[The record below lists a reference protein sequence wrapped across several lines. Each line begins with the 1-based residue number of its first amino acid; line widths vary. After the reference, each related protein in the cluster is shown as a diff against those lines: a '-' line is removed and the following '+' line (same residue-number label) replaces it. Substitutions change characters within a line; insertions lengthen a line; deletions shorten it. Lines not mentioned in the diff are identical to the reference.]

1 MELQEHHRGRQSLFA
16 LPTPAPAPTPT
27 VTQTAQLKKVPNNI
41 KIMVYITALLAIS
54 SLLSGAYAVWQ
65 GAGAV
70 CYKWPLCSEYIIPK
84 YTNQWIHMA
93 HRLISLGLL
102 FALFF
107 SPPDYIQG
115 DSVRIMYV
123 HVPSSFIALGCFGFI
138 GIASIL
144 NLIFKIKFMPLIAKS
159 LAPVGCLFSIVSIV
173 TGSLW
178 GKPTWGIWWVWDA
191 RLTSMGILL
200 LFYLAYIFTW
210 RFVNSFEKANKIS
223 SVIGIIG
230 LFNLPIIKYSVD
242 WWNTLHQPSSIT
254 LTSAPTIHYT
264 MLIPLIIML
273 LGMIVYSLII
283 FLMRYKTEVMKFKL
297 DKKKSKN

>member
-1 MELQEHHRGRQSLFA
+1 MLKNFFPNKILSL
-16 LPTPAPAPTPT
+16 
-27 VTQTAQLKKVPNNI
+27 NNN
-41 KIMVYITALLAIS
+41 LIS
-54 SLLSGAYAVWQ
+54 SLLTAMILVILVG
-65 GAGAV
+65 
-70 CYKWPLCSEYIIPK
+70 
-84 YTNQWIHMA
+84 
-93 HRLISLGLL
+93 LIY
-102 FALFF
+102 ALFI

-144 NLIFKIKFMPLIAKS
+144 NLIFKIKFMSLMAKS
-159 LAPVGCLFSIVSIV
+159 LAPAGCIFSLISIV

-200 LFYLAYIFTW
+200 LFYFAYIFTW
-210 RFVNSFEKANKIS
+210 QFVNNFEKANKIS
-223 SVIGIIG
+223 SVIAIIG
-230 LFNLPIIKYSVD
+230 LFNLPVIRYSVD

-254 LTSAPTIHYT
+254 LTSSPTIHYT

-297 DKKKSKN
+297 DRKKNNK

>member
-1 MELQEHHRGRQSLFA
+1 MFKNFFPNKILSL
-16 LPTPAPAPTPT
+16 
-27 VTQTAQLKKVPNNI
+27 NNN
-41 KIMVYITALLAIS
+41 LIS
-54 SLLSGAYAVWQ
+54 SLLTAMILVILVG
-65 GAGAV
+65 
-70 CYKWPLCSEYIIPK
+70 
-84 YTNQWIHMA
+84 
-93 HRLISLGLL
+93 LIY
-102 FALFF
+102 ALFI

-123 HVPSSFIALGCFGFI
+123 HVPASFIALGCFGFI

-144 NLIFKIKFMPLIAKS
+144 NLIFKIKFMSLMAKS
-159 LAPVGCLFSIVSIV
+159 LAPVGCIFSLVSIV

-210 RFVNSFEKANKIS
+210 KFVNNFEKANKIS
-223 SVIGIIG
+223 SVIGTIG
-230 LFNLPIIKYSVD
+230 LFNLPVIKYSVD

-297 DKKKSKN
+297 DKKKNNK

>member
-1 MELQEHHRGRQSLFA
+1 MFKNFFPSRILSL
-16 LPTPAPAPTPT
+16 
-27 VTQTAQLKKVPNNI
+27 NNKLI
-41 KIMVYITALLAIS
+41 NTLLIVMV
-54 SLLSGAYAVWQ
+54 
-65 GAGAV
+65 
-70 CYKWPLCSEYIIPK
+70 
-84 YTNQWIHMA
+84 
-93 HRLISLGLL
+93 LIVLVGLVY
-102 FALFF
+102 ALFI

-144 NLIFKIKFMPLIAKS
+144 NLIFRIKFVSLMAKS
-159 LAPVGCLFSIVSIV
+159 LAPVGCIFSLISIV

-191 RLTSMGILL
+191 RLTSMAILL

-210 RFVNSFEKANKIS
+210 KFVNNYEKANKIS

-230 LFNLPIIKYSVD
+230 LFNLPVIKYSVD
-242 WWNTLHQPSSIT
+242 WWSTLHQSSSIT

-264 MLIPLIIML
+264 MLIPLIIMF
-273 LGMIVYSLII
+273 LGMVIYSLII
-283 FLMRYKTEVMKFKL
+283 FLMKYKTELMRLKL
-297 DKKKSKN
+297 DKKNQK

>member
-1 MELQEHHRGRQSLFA
+1 MFKNFFPNKIFSLNNNLIRGLFNA
-16 LPTPAPAPTPT
+16 MIL
-27 VTQTAQLKKVPNNI
+27 VIVI
-41 KIMVYITALLAIS
+41 
-54 SLLSGAYAVWQ
+54 G
-65 GAGAV
+65 
-70 CYKWPLCSEYIIPK
+70 
-84 YTNQWIHMA
+84 
-93 HRLISLGLL
+93 LIY
-102 FALFF
+102 ALFI

-115 DSVRIMYV
+115 DAVRIMYV
-123 HVPSSFIALGCFGFI
+123 HVPASFLALGCFGFI

-144 NLIFKIKFMPLIAKS
+144 NLVFKIKFMTLMAKS
-159 LAPVGCLFSIVSIV
+159 LAPVGCVLSLVSIV

-178 GKPTWGIWWVWDA
+178 GKPTWGVWWVWDA

-200 LFYLAYIFTW
+200 LFYLIYIFTW
-210 RFVNSFEKANKIS
+210 HFVSSFEKANKIS